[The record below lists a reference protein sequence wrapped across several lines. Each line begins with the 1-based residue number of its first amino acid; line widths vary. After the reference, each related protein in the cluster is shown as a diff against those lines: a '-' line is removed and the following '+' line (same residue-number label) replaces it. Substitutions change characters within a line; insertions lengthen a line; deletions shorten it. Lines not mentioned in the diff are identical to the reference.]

1 MGSYSHRTCLDRVKF
16 LSLLDNGIKD
26 FPSCSITME
35 VDETGC
41 TLENECEQMSPKS
54 AISRLSEPVRKS
66 KKRRTINA
74 VEFTIP
80 KAHEFT
86 LLATCN
92 YRVNQLK
99 AMCRHY
105 KLKVGG
111 NKDELTAR
119 VYNYLRLSSSAMVI
133 QARWRQ
139 ILTMKYISARGPAYY
154 KRDLCVNDTDF
165 YTTQEVSEIP
175 NEQFIS
181 YRCSDGFVYGF
192 DIMSLYTWISKGI
205 RGQVQNPYNRSILPQ
220 SVYDAIAHIRKMARS
235 RGENVVVATVAE
247 EIDPTKQLQLRGLS
261 LFQHIQE
268 VTSYVVDHL
277 WWWELGR
284 ISLIRFIRE
293 LCDIWEYR
301 AQLDPIVKREICPP
315 HGNAFNR
322 NEVHGLQ
329 LMSMDQLRRA
339 SLMIIERMVRL
350 AAATENQALGSSY
363 VLCAL
368 TLVSAQAANQ
378 FPWLYQSVAYQA

>member
-1 MGSYSHRTCLDRVKF
+1 
-16 LSLLDNGIKD
+16 
-26 FPSCSITME
+26 ME

-41 TLENECEQMSPKS
+41 TLENECKQMSPKS
-54 AISRLSEPVRKS
+54 AISRLSEPVRKA

-192 DIMSLYTWISKGI
+192 DIMSLYTWISKGV
-205 RGQVQNPYNRSILPQ
+205 RGQVQNPYNRSTLPQ
-220 SVYDAIAHIRKMARS
+220 SVYDAIAHIRKMAGS
-235 RGENVVVATVAE
+235 RGENVIVATVVE

-322 NEVHGLQ
+322 NELQGLQ